1 MTRALAGFD
10 PVAPVGLPRSVSRV
24 WAGILSRVARL
35 RDGSGGPLRPW
46 VERRLVQATI
56 LTCAILAVARR
67 TNAHARAVQKWRSV
81 SRSARRAWAEAEGFE
96 MEAAAGIALVVLA
109 FVIVLHGLLTG

>member
-24 WAGILSRVARL
+24 WAAILSPVARL
-35 RDGSGGPLRPW
+35 RDGSGPLRPW